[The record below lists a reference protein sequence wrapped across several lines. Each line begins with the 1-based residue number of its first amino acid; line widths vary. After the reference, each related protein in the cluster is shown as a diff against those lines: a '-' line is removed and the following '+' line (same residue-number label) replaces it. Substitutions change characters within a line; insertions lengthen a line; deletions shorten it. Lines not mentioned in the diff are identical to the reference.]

1 MIEYIENQSICSNFF
16 AKIKKGR
23 YAYGKIKPFGTRN
36 DIYYE

>member
-1 MIEYIENQSICSNFF
+1 MLYFF

-23 YAYGKIKPFGTRN
+23 YAYGKIKPFGARN